1 MKTRLPMIAAV
12 AVFLGMN
19 LAVTADAQTPLPK
32 TGPQLTLPWLGSLTL
47 SSTTV
52 TQGTDV
58 TGTVVLL
65 RPAMSNLTVGLGL
78 SGATPIEGNIL
89 VADGAIMSSQVTVP
103 AGSDRA
109 TFTIKTSN
117 PRNTTGSKT
126 FTVSAAYGSERKS
139 ASFTTTQRLK
149 QPFP

>member
-1 MKTRLPMIAAV
+1 MKTHLRMIAAV
-12 AVFLGMN
+12 AALLGMS
-19 LAVTADAQTPLPK
+19 LAVTAEAQTPLPR
-32 TGPQLTLPWLGSLTL
+32 TSPQLTLPWLGSLTL
-47 SSTTV
+47 SRTTV

-65 RPAMSNLTVGLGL
+65 RPAVSNLTVGLGL

-109 TFTIKTSN
+109 TFTITTFK
-117 PRNTTGSKT
+117 PLNTTGSKT
-126 FTVSAAYGSERKS
+126 YTVTAAYGTERKA
-139 ASFTTTQRLK
+139 ASFTTTQLIK
-149 QPFP
+149 QKFP